1 MPYDMS
7 KLPPS
12 PFAHLPYDKKVAA
25 TKALIKQRMESL
37 KVEHAGLM
45 FNLTVLVGGLQV

>member
-12 PFAHLPYDKKVAA
+12 PYAHLPYEEKVAA
-25 TKALIKQRMESL
+25 TQALIKQRMELL
-37 KVEHAGLM
+37 KVKHAGLM
-45 FNLTVLVGGLQV
+45 FNLTVLVGGLQI